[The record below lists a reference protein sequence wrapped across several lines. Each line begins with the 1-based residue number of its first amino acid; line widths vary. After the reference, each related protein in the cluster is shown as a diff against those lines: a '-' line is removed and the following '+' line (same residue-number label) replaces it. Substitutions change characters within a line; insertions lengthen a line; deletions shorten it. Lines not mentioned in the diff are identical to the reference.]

1 DTVRLPS
8 CGCNSHERARAL
20 SAMLWTLVLALI
32 KVNIVDSKT
41 LDNRLVGAPRVTC
54 GPDAIRVRGESEDVF
69 EGQIFIKNQRRSPD
83 CFVVYSEEENS
94 TTPEFSLPLS
104 RLSSCGIDIRRN
116 PTHGLELFSVFVFA
130 FHPSFVTAGDRAF
143 AVHCLFQQEQITV
156 SARFDFISEIV
167 PKAIVGVTYSQPKV
181 NFTIVQGRVPNGAKL
196 ANQVSVGEPLMLVW
210 ALDDTSK
217 LYGLRMLD
225 CTAETHDGR
234 GMSIIRDGCSI
245 DTTLI
250 SDIRYSDD
258 HRRAF
263 ADAIAFKF
271 PDLSDVWFR
280 CIVRFCIRRSD
291 HLLLTGK
298 SEEHLCDTTSKCS
311 ANTRRFRRSA
321 GVSHSDESV
330 IVVTGRL
337 TVDGDDV
344 VYSHAAQVSTNETST
359 VCLAKNT
366 VALGSA
372 ISATVCISTLLTIGS
387 LIYSKVKLTPNHS

>member
-32 KVNIVDSKT
+32 KVDIVESKT
-41 LDNRLVGAPRVTC
+41 LDNRLVGAPKVTC

-196 ANQVSVGEPLMLVW
+196 ANQVSVGEPLTLVW

-298 SEEHLCDTTSKCS
+298 SEEHLCDTTSKCG
-311 ANTRRFRRSA
+311 ADTRRFRRSA

-387 LIYSKVKLTPNHS
+387 LIYSKVKLTPIHS

>member
-1 DTVRLPS
+1 
-8 CGCNSHERARAL
+8 
-20 SAMLWTLVLALI
+20 MLWTLVLALI
-32 KVNIVDSKT
+32 KVDIVESKT
-41 LDNRLVGAPRVTC
+41 LDNRLVGAPKVTC

-196 ANQVSVGEPLMLVW
+196 ANQVSVGEPLTLVW

-298 SEEHLCDTTSKCS
+298 SEEHLCDTTSKCG
-311 ANTRRFRRSA
+311 ADTRRFRRSA

-387 LIYSKVKLTPNHS
+387 LIYSKVKLTPIHS